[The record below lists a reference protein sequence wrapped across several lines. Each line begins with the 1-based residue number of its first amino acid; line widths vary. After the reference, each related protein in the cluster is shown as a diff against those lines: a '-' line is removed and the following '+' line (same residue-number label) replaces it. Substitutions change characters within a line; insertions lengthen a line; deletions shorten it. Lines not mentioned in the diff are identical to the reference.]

1 MIRFKYDDIEA
12 DKLILEF
19 KCKECHSLT
28 KTDQL
33 TVPELDF
40 NTFKGRS
47 YSYKHK
53 CQCGACY
60 SIEIVNGLYESYGL
74 IHRLFGKEADIFVYE
89 VPDFLYDKDSILVD
103 TIESFT
109 RIKSIISGIEGMSKD
124 DKNYVYCLLFT
135 NLITI
140 LDSYIK
146 IFTEPIILNNDSLID
161 SFSKVFGMPKGNKE
175 EKIIKIRNF
184 YKSKSF
190 QSVTSQKKLFN
201 DVFDIN
207 VDIDARIEKY
217 VAIRDIIIHRNAFD
231 IEGYVHKIKK
241 SQLLQ
246 ELDILKDYI
255 GNIYR
260 ALKDF
265 ENKVNFERITNR
277 L

>member
-1 MIRFKYDDIEA
+1 MIRFKYDNIEA

-231 IEGYVHKIKK
+231 IEGYAHKIKK

-260 ALKDF
+260 AVKDF
-265 ENKVNFERITNR
+265 ENKVNF
-277 L
+277 